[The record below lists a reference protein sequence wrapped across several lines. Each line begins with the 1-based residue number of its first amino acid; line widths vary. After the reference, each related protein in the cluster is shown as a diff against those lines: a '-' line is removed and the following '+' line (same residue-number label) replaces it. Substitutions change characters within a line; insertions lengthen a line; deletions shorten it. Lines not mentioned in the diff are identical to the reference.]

1 MPLQKTFEDICAD
14 AKTRIREITP
24 DEVASRLR
32 NSQPLSSDGGLSE
45 APVDLA
51 LADTA
56 NAPTGASGAWVLID
70 VRENDEFRAG
80 HLPGARGIGRGVLE
94 YHIADEVP
102 ATDTEIVLYCRGGNR
117 SALAADSLQ
126 RMGYTNVFSMSGG
139 YREWR
144 EDATRPVAHDG
155 EPINH

>member
-1 MPLQKTFEDICAD
+1 MPLKKTFQQLAD
-14 AKTRIREITP
+14 EAKSRIREITP
-24 DEVASRLR
+24 DEVA
-32 NSQPLSSDGGLSE
+32 QKLSLG
-45 APVDLA
+45 
-51 LADTA
+51 DTD
-56 NAPTGASGAWVLID
+56 WVLID

-126 RMGYTNVFSMSGG
+126 QMGYTNVSSMIGG
-139 YREWR
+139 YREWTS
-144 EDATRPVAHDG
+144 DVSRPVSMAG
-155 EPINH
+155 EPIEH